1 MSSLCNTLMSRFL
14 VVSMFIALALLVYL
28 VTSSLVDWLASLLP
42 NFTSLTYQ
50 QVRRWDEPGA
60 FVLSLI
66 VTALLMRWNNY
77 ATLARYRRA
86 STLTPLLLFLLS
98 HLGPL
103 SGAYIIVIA
112 WRSGPGAFS
121 GLFLL
126 PSMLWS
132 LILYPISFLVTVWV
146 LYRGDLINEK

>member
-28 VTSSLVDWLASLLP
+28 VTSSLVDSLASLLP

-98 HLGPL
+98 HLVIDAECL
-103 SGAYIIVIA
+103 IKSGFVL
-112 WRSGPGAFS
+112 W
-121 GLFLL
+121 L
-126 PSMLWS
+126 PTRNACDRS
-132 LILYPISFLVTVWV
+132 LITRPLNVVGPRSSGSFPI
-146 LYRGDLINEK
+146 